1 MSQES
6 PIRESD
12 GQAVTADNVDPEG
25 AESVG
30 SYDEERLADMRAVLE
45 PRTLRILQQLLA
57 SETGALSPKEV
68 AFRNPDIT
76 ESTVRDHLRA
86 LTEEGLTEK
95 LDPDVDSIPNTIPR
109 TYYAVSEYGIELLK
123 QVGMYDGIAIL
134 YQVYEELDR
143 PEDVQEIEEWE
154 HRPVPDWL

>member
-1 MSQES
+1 MSQET
-6 PIRESD
+6 PVRES
-12 GQAVTADNVDPEG
+12 GEQAVGGEDVAPEG
-25 AESVG
+25 AESAVG
-30 SYDEERLADMRAVLE
+30 YDEERLADMRTVLE

-68 AFRNPDIT
+68 AFRNSEIT
-76 ESTVRDHLRA
+76 ESTVRDHLRT

-95 LDPDVDSIPNTIPR
+95 LEPDIDGIPNTIPR

-123 QVGMYDGIAIL
+123 QVGMYDGVAIL
-134 YQVYEELDR
+134 YQVYREMDR
-143 PEDVQEIEEWE
+143 PEGIREIEEWE